1 MKKPGISLIIPVYN
15 AAGYLPE
22 IIQSIQQ
29 QSFPDYEVI
38 FVDDASSDDSVS
50 IMQKAEAAD
59 SRFSIVGQTHSGAGA
74 ARNYGAGLAKGD
86 YLLFLDCYLLLT
98 PDCLSK
104 LNAAALATGADVI
117 TCPYLKIQRN
127 DSETLQQ
134 GIYKNWLN
142 ADCSVFHYTDCPD
155 YIMQISG
162 TTIWNKLYKADFL
175 KSHGLKCD
183 EILTCNDIS
192 FTAISLAL
200 ASKISYIEEPVL
212 KYRDHGITNPKKL
225 EDAHTAIL
233 RTVTQAQALPYKSA
247 IQNSIYK
254 FVVGSYISA
263 LKNYV
268 DDFLSPDA
276 KRFYTL
282 AHTAFNSE
290 GYSEITPKNIYNS
303 ELYRDFCIVKKHDYE
318 TMKHLVSR
326 RLIVSLTS
334 YPHRIGI
341 VAQCLET
348 IYAQTHKADQIIL
361 WLAEE
366 QFPGKEADLP
376 QNLLVLIQQQRLCV
390 RWCDDLKPHKKY
402 FYAMQEYVDDVIV
415 TIDDDLIYPKD
426 MLAALYKSYLQYP
439 EAVSA
444 LRTHLI
450 VVSESDR
457 ILPYNAWPQETDAC
471 IYEPCMQLMATGGA
485 GTLYPPNLLHH
496 AFFDKAAIMENSPMA
511 DDLWLKAAQAISNVP
526 VVLARPYEPLQF
538 LPNSQ
543 EEALYHTNVNDNQND
558 VQLMK
563 IIALTDKQFGSG
575 ALVEKLKAPYAG
587 NSLCGIEAVSR
598 HLDKER
604 KSNRWRKLTAE
615 SKLQEIQERLKDY
628 QSQLQLSEQ
637 KNHHMEAEWKKTH
650 DALQELQEKQIA
662 LEKDLAQT
670 QIKLQRAEESKPV
683 KRQLSEYGQ
692 TLRNQRSK
700 GHASLS
706 WWIKYLVYLLAWI
719 PETILVGTMFY
730 LKNGF
735 FQTVKYAFKRL
746 FRPRE

>member
-1 MKKPGISLIIPVYN
+1 MASTQVSIIIPVYN
-15 AAGYLPE
+15 AKPYLQDTIDSLKRQTFE
-22 IIQSIQQ
+22 AFEAIC
-29 QSFPDYEVI
+29 
-38 FVDDASSDDSVS
+38 VDDDSTDGS
-50 IMQKAEAAD
+50 CDILRSAAEQD
-59 SRFSIVGQTHSGAGA
+59 SRFVVLHQKHLGAGA
-74 ARNYGAGLAKGD
+74 ARNLGLMRAKGK
-86 YLLFLDCYLLLT
+86 YVVFLDSDDLAL
-98 PDCLSK
+98 PDQLEK
-104 LNAAALATGADVI
+104 LYQAADRHHADVVA
-117 TCPYLKIQRN
+117 CNYCKFDGSN
-127 DSETLQQ
+127 KETKQT
-134 GIYKNWLN
+134 GVYTHWLPGTM
-142 ADCSVFHYTDCPD
+142 SVFCYRDCPD
-155 YIMQISG
+155 SIMQITG
-162 TTIWNKLYKADFL
+162 PMIWNKMYRIDFIRQHDL
-175 KSHGLKCD
+175 KFD
-183 EILTCNDIS
+183 EISSYNDIS
-192 FTAISLAL
+192 FAAISLAM
-200 ASKISYIEEPVL
+200 AERITYISDSVVRHRVHRL
-212 KYRDHGITNPKKL
+212 SNPKKL
-225 EDAHTAIL
+225 DDLSRAVTN
-233 RTVTQAQALPYKSA
+233 TVSQVQLLPYYDA
-247 IQNSIYK
+247 IRNSVFKLVI
-254 FVVGSYISA
+254 GNYIPA
-263 LKNYV
+263 LKNSARAFSTSDV
-268 DDFLSPDA
+268 E
-276 KRFYTL
+276 RFYRMTHTL
-282 AHTAFNSE
+282 FNSE
-290 GYSEITPKNIYNS
+290 NYIGLKSENLYNG
-303 ELYRDFCIVKKHDYE
+303 ELYRSFLIVQKHDFE
-318 TMKHLVSR
+318 TMKRLVSR

-334 YPHRIGI
+334 YPHRIGT

-376 QNLLVLIQQQRLCV
+376 QDLLTLIQQQRLCV

-402 FYAMQEYVDDVIV
+402 FYAMQEYADDLIV

-471 IYEPCMQLMATGGA
+471 IYEPCMQLIATGGA

-511 DDLWLKAAQAISNVP
+511 DDLWLKAAQAIANVP

-543 EEALYHTNVNDNQND
+543 EEALFHTNVKGNQND

-563 IIALTDKQFGSG
+563 IIAWTDKQFGSG

-587 NSLCGIEAVSR
+587 NSLCGIEAVSK

-604 KSNRWRKLTAE
+604 KSNRWRKLIAE
-615 SKLQEIQERLKDY
+615 SKLQEVQECLKDS

-637 KNHHMEAEWKKTH
+637 KNHHMEAEWKKTQ

-670 QIKLQRAEESKPV
+670 QAKLHRAEESKPV

-719 PETILVGTMFY
+719 PETILVGIMFY

-735 FQTVKYAFKRL
+735 FQTVKYVSKRL
-746 FRPRE
+746 FGSR